1 MTLTREALQPDYS
14 ALQAHISHVL
24 AWAPLRQIVPTS
36 FPVLQDL
43 GRCRWGPGPH
53 ICGKSGTLMV
63 ARSKSSSKGVE
74 ILTNSS
80 LAKLILK
87 TLMIIGDCVCQ
98 TTFVGMP
105 FLHLNVWNP
114 WSPIPWFPHDTGRP
128 FGSKRSLKSRR
139 YLAHLEESSRN
150 LHFLQ

>member
-74 ILTNSS
+74 IVTNSS

-87 TLMIIGDCVCQ
+87 TLCL
-98 TTFVGMP
+98 P
-105 FLHLNVWNP
+105 NHLCRHAIP
-114 WSPIPWFPHDTGRP
+114 SSQRLESLIPWFPHDTGRP